1 MIVGTVRGSANVP
14 LTSCTRNIALR
25 CYIIAKNV
33 SEYLIISFIS
43 GLTCADKRQCNAFKF
58 AASTERFFAYRINT
72 VWNCYARNMPKI
84 IERIIAYRSY
94 AAKGPMCFPKDES
107 LVCYMVAN
115 LNSNVVNV
123 LLNILSPTLDYSVGA
138 LAKIP
143 TYISEQSKDAIE
155 TISKKNIAES
165 KKEWDSFE
173 ESWDF
178 KKHPLPKYGR
188 KKL

>member
-1 MIVGTVRGSANVP
+1 
-14 LTSCTRNIALR
+14 
-25 CYIIAKNV
+25 
-33 SEYLIISFIS
+33 
-43 GLTCADKRQCNAFKF
+43 
-58 AASTERFFAYRINT
+58 
-72 VWNCYARNMPKI
+72 
-84 IERIIAYRSY
+84 
-94 AAKGPMCFPKDES
+94 
-107 LVCYMVAN
+107 MVAN

-178 KKHPLPKYGR
+178 KKHPLI
-188 KKL
+188 